1 LVTWQC
7 AWNKYLCSLVVAPQ
21 GTELFFEEKIM
32 KKIMSGVLATVLSVS
47 FVGAEML
54 PASAASIYV
63 PQEQSASSDIVLVAG
78 RGDRGGDQS
87 QIYRRH
93 YNGSRYYNDRHN
105 RRSGHYWRGHRGY
118 DHYRH
123 GYRRHGDFWFPL
135 AAFATGAIISG
146 AIANDAPPA
155 YSGNSHVQYCYN
167 RYKSYR
173 ASDNTF
179 QPYNG
184 PRQQCRSPY

>member
-1 LVTWQC
+1 MR
-7 AWNKYLCSLVVAPQ
+7 
-21 GTELFFEEKIM
+21 KIV
-32 KKIMSGVLATVLSVS
+32 SGVLATVLSVS

-63 PQEQSASSDIVLVAG
+63 PQANTASSDIVPVVDRGGGREASG
-78 RGDRGGDQS
+78 GRVYIPRSRHYRGDRHWDGG
-87 QIYRRH
+87 RH
-93 YNGSRYYNDRHN
+93 YSRDRA
-105 RRSGHYWRGHRGY
+105 RYWRGHRGY
-118 DHYRH
+118 DHYRP
-123 GYRRHGDFWFPL
+123 GYRRHGDLWFPL
-135 AAFATGAIISG
+135 AAFAAGAIISG

-155 YSGNSHVQYCYN
+155 YSGNAHVQYCYN

>member
-1 LVTWQC
+1 M
-7 AWNKYLCSLVVAPQ
+7 NKIV
-21 GTELFFEEKIM
+21 
-32 KKIMSGVLATVLSVS
+32 SGLLATVLSIS

-54 PASAASIYV
+54 PVNAASIYV
-63 PQEQSASSDIVLVAG
+63 PQTTTAISSEIVPVV
-78 RGDRGGDQS
+78 DRGGGNFN
-87 QIYRRH
+87 RGRVFRH
-93 YNGSRYYNDRHN
+93 GSRNSWSGN
-105 RRSGHYWRGHRGY
+105 RSWNGNRNYRGGGRGYWNGHRGSSY
-118 DHYRH
+118 YRR
-123 GYRRHGDFWFPL
+123 GYRRHGNLWFPL

-146 AIANDAPPA
+146 AIANDRPPA

-184 PRQQCRSPY
+184 PRQQCR